1 MADKGLTYRDA
12 GVDIDE
18 GDALVERIKP
28 HARRTARPEV
38 LAGIGGF
45 GGLFEVPKGYR
56 EPVMVV
62 GTDGVGTKLKLAF
75 MAGKHDTVGIDL
87 VAMSVNDVVV
97 CGAEPVVF
105 LDYFATSRLD
115 AAEAEQVIKGIAE
128 GCLRAGCALIGG
140 ETAELPGFYARGEY
154 DLAGFCVG
162 VVEKSRIL
170 DGSRVKA
177 SDVVVGMASSGLH
190 SNGFSL
196 ARKVFDGNI
205 APDLARELLEPTRIY
220 VKECLALRDAVEVK
234 AFAHITGGGLPGNLP
249 RVLPD
254 GHRAALRRAEAAGVP
269 AMLLPY
275 LIVASREEYDRQ
287 VVAALQKHSVDVV
300 CLAGFMRLITPV
312 LLGAFERR
320 ILNIH
325 PSLLP
330 AFPGLHAVR
339 QALAGGVRVSGCT
352 VHVVDEGTDTGPI
365 VIQAAVPVLDGD
377 TEDTLAARILVQE
390 HRCYPRAIALWA
402 QGRVRIEGGRVRIAG
417 APGRPDRTIASP
429 ELSD

>member
-1 MADKGLTYRDA
+1 M
-12 GVDIDE
+12 
-18 GDALVERIKP
+18 RIG
-28 HARRTARPEV
+28 V
-38 LAGIGGF
+38 LASGSGSNLQAI
-45 GGLFEVPKGYR
+45 
-56 EPVMVV
+56 
-62 GTDGVGTKLKLAF
+62 
-75 MAGKHDTVGIDL
+75 
-87 VAMSVNDVVV
+87 
-97 CGAEPVVF
+97 
-105 LDYFATSRLD
+105 LD
-115 AAEAEQVIKGIAE
+115 ACASRAIPAQVAVVICNVADAK
-128 GCLRAGCALIGG
+128 ALQ
-140 ETAELPGFYARGEY
+140 
-154 DLAGFCVG
+154 
-162 VVEKSRIL
+162 
-170 DGSRVKA
+170 
-177 SDVVVGMASSGLH
+177 
-190 SNGFSL
+190 
-196 ARKVFDGNI
+196 
-205 APDLARELLEPTRIY
+205 
-220 VKECLALRDAVEVK
+220 
-234 AFAHITGGGLPGNLP
+234 
-249 RVLPD
+249 
-254 GHRAALRRAEAAGVP
+254 RAEAAGVP

-275 LIVASREEYDRQ
+275 LKVASREEYDRQ

-402 QGRVRIEGGRVRIAG
+402 QGRVRIEGRRVRIAG